1 MIAFLQLHAPAL
13 AVALPL
19 AAAILLLALGR
30 RARPL
35 ADFLFVSGLLLGAT
49 FALATAL
56 RVIATGLPVEYVF
69 GAPAGAGPFANPAG
83 RVLRIAFR
91 VDALA
96 ALCLLPAALL
106 SCLAGHYSC
115 ASERDTTGGAF
126 FRPLFL
132 LLSAGVYGMLQTGD
146 LFNFFVFLE
155 ITSLSG
161 AALAAY
167 RVDGGLATE
176 AGLKYAALSSL
187 ATMAYLL
194 GAALLIAQYDA
205 LNLRVLAEALN
216 AHAPTAL
223 DTAAM
228 VCLLSALLLK
238 CGAFPLHQW
247 VPDVYSRAPGGVS
260 AFLLVSS
267 QASLYAL
274 FRFAYTLFAQFAS
287 LNGALLL
294 AAGALSMFV
303 GVTAALAQHDVKRLI
318 SHHAVS
324 QTGYMLLG
332 AGAGL
337 WWTASAAGTKTLAT
351 EALASGL
358 FHMVNYALY
367 NSLLFLAAGAV
378 IARTKRRDLDE
389 LGGLAHQMPV
399 SAACFG
405 LGAVAIAGLPPLSG
419 FASKWGLYVTSFR
432 LSPFWAVVAMA
443 VGLMTLASFVKVF
456 HSMFLGPRKECFAE
470 VEEAPKA
477 MTFPLL
483 VLSVLTVLIGL
494 FPGWTFEKLLR
505 PAAAVLTG
513 GVQ

>member
-1 MIAFLQLHAPAL
+1 MAFLQLHSPAL
-13 AVALPL
+13 AVACPL
-19 AAAILLLALGR
+19 AAAILLLALGNH
-30 RARPL
+30 AKGLGKTLFL
-35 ADFLFVSGLLLGAT
+35 AGILSGAC
-49 FALATAL
+49 FAVATAL
-56 RVIATGLPVEYVF
+56 RVVLSGVPVDYVF
-69 GAPAGAGPFANPAG
+69 GAPAGAKPLDSVAG
-83 RVLRIAFR
+83 VVLRIAFR
-91 VDALA
+91 IDALG
-96 ALCLLPAALL
+96 ALCLFPAAIV

-115 ASERDTTGGAF
+115 LSERDTTGGAA

-176 AGLKYAALSSL
+176 AGFKYAALSSL
-187 ATMAYLL
+187 ATMSYLL
-194 GAALLIAQYDA
+194 GAALLLAQYDA
-205 LNLRVLAEALN
+205 LNLESLAKALN
-216 AHAPTAL
+216 CHAPTAL
-223 DTAAM
+223 DVAAM
-228 VCLLSALLLK
+228 VFLLSALLLK

-260 AFLLVSS
+260 AFLLISS

-274 FRFAYTLFAQFAS
+274 FRFAFTLFPQFAQ

-294 AAGALSMFV
+294 ATGALSMFV

-337 WWTASAAGTKTLAT
+337 WWTAGAAEEAELAT
-351 EALASGL
+351 EALAGGL
-358 FHMVNYALY
+358 YHMVNYALY

-378 IARTKRRDLDE
+378 IAQAKRRDLDE
-389 LGGLAHQMPV
+389 LGGLAHRMPL
-399 SAACFG
+399 SAAGFG
-405 LGAVAIAGLPPLSG
+405 IGAIAIAGLPPLSG
-419 FASKWGLYVTSFR
+419 FASKWGIYATTFR
-432 LSPFWAVVAMA
+432 LNPFWAVVAMA

-456 HSMFLGPRKECFAE
+456 HSVFLGPQKEAFAS
-470 VEEAPKA
+470 VEEAPRA
-477 MTFPLL
+477 MTFPLV
-483 VLSVLTVLIGL
+483 VLAVLTILIGL
-494 FPGWTFEKLLR
+494 FPGWTFETLVR

-513 GVQ
+513 GAR